1 MRAAGWALTLLLAT
15 GTAGAQEYLNCHFAP
30 GWETSGAK
38 RNYTADNLYEYKDG
52 GAEGYLQYGFVRM
65 QGLTCASA
73 GNTLDID
80 VSEMSDADSAYGM
93 FAANAD
99 PGLPIARLGMGG
111 QVQKQSASFAKGKY
125 YVELVVTA
133 ANTESDQ
140 SATLKTFASAMLE
153 RMEGRETP
161 PEALSWFL
169 VEDLG
174 SVQVVPQS
182 VLGLRELKSGY
193 VAKYKQG
200 QAFIV
205 PEASPEAAAA
215 VLKSLRARFDGAA
228 PAQVGDEAFQVKAQY
243 LGGLCFFRKGRTLA
257 GYANLPAAGDAV
269 ALAQKLAARILSQN
283 DRKQP

>member
-1 MRAAGWALTLLLAT
+1 MRATGWALTLLLAT
-15 GTAGAQEYLNCHFAP
+15 GTAGAQDYLNCHFAP
-30 GWETSGAK
+30 GWEPSGAK

-52 GAEGYLQYGFVRM
+52 GAEGYLQFGFVHM
-65 QGLTCASA
+65 QGVTCASG

-99 PGLPIARLGMGG
+99 PGLPIARMGMGG

-133 ANTESDQ
+133 ANSDSDQ
-140 SATLKTFASAMLE
+140 SATLKSFAAAMLE

-161 PEALSWFL
+161 PEALAWFL
-169 VEDLG
+169 QEDLA

-205 PEASPEAAAA
+205 SEASPEAAAA

-228 PAQVGDEAFQVKAQY
+228 AAPVGDEAFQAKAQY

-269 ALAQKLAARILSQN
+269 ALAQKLAARI
-283 DRKQP
+283 R

>member
-1 MRAAGWALTLLLAT
+1 M
-15 GTAGAQEYLNCHFAP
+15 
-30 GWETSGAK
+30 
-38 RNYTADNLYEYKDG
+38 
-52 GAEGYLQYGFVRM
+52 LQ
-65 QGLTCASA
+65 
-73 GNTLDID
+73 
-80 VSEMSDADSAYGM
+80 
-93 FAANAD
+93 
-99 PGLPIARLGMGG
+99 RL
-111 QVQKQSASFAKGKY
+111 
-125 YVELVVTA
+125 
-133 ANTESDQ
+133 
-140 SATLKTFASAMLE
+140 
-153 RMEGRETP
+153 EGRETP

-169 VEDLG
+169 EEDLG

-228 PAQVGDEAFQVKAQY
+228 TAPVGDEAFQAKAQY

-269 ALAQKLAARILSQN
+269 ALAQKLAARM
-283 DRKQP
+283 P